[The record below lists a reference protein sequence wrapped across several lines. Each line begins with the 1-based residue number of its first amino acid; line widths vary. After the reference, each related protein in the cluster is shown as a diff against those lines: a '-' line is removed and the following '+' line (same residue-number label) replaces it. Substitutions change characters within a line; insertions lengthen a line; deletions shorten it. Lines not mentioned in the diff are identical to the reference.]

1 MCLLPSIADD
11 PSGCM
16 NKIVLASTVV
26 MMLEG
31 LEQVR
36 SWGSLGLRMRE
47 LEVRIDGVSA
57 SGGKKIR

>member
-1 MCLLPSIADD
+1 
-11 PSGCM
+11 M